1 MKKAKSRSPPKES
14 KNKEPK
20 SPPTKSDSKQRTV
33 CIAIELP
40 PLPPAI
46 DTHKEENTQ
55 AFSRPLFT
63 DGFNSFAHFTCG
75 VLAVIFKPLV
85 PLFTAYQLLDPYDV
99 NMYVDILE
107 FIIGY
112 TIALI
117 FLL

>member
-14 KNKEPK
+14 KNKEPE
-20 SPPTKSDSKQRTV
+20 SPPIKPDSKQKTV

-40 PLPPAI
+40 QLPLAI
-46 DTHKEENTQ
+46 NTHMEEGIP

-63 DGFNSFAHFTCG
+63 DGFNSFVHFTCG

-85 PLFTAYQLLDPYDV
+85 PLFTLYQLLDPYDV

-107 FIIGY
+107 FIVGY
-112 TIALI
+112 TLALFFI
-117 FLL
+117 